1 MLLDL
6 RQKCLKKLT
15 SRSVQSIHPSGKSV
29 IVKAQVQVRS
39 RSELKDLDLGYT
51 LKRVLIIAKITIKMK
66 LQKTLMSTFL
76 TQSILRKLMITQI
89 HASFFICL
97 NRKFIKVM
105 SPKSTCVFTKSW
117 NPKLLKISWTL
128 VSQDA
133 PQVVSNDLKIKFA
146 ED

>member
-76 TQSILRKLMITQI
+76 TQSILRKLMITET
-89 HASFFICL
+89 HVSFFTSQ
-97 NRKFIKVM
+97 NRKFT
-105 SPKSTCVFTKSW
+105 STTSQRSSYVFTKSW
-117 NPKLLKISWTL
+117 TQKLLKISWTP

-133 PQVVSNDLKIKFA
+133 RQVVSQDLKNVS
-146 ED
+146 EGD